1 MSNCKIQNVR
11 DLIALG
17 AHRSKNQTG
26 TILGEYYGKYLQY
39 RYTARTSFLLMISF
53 QLSLDWQSAMFQCL
67 TRCLYILLPKLKI

>member
-1 MSNCKIQNVR
+1 MSNCKIQNIR

-39 RYTARTSFLLMISF
+39 RYTARTSFL
-53 QLSLDWQSAMFQCL
+53 A
-67 TRCLYILLPKLKI
+67 